1 MAYTRTVTLTRPNTG
16 VEIPKVSDSH
26 PDHDVVVRNKYDAAG
41 ITKTYTWS
49 GDELTLTVA
58 GETSDKA
65 AMEAVIDELNALP
78 DEAAAN
84 TAYKAACQAAN
95 VTCVITDSEGT
106 TFASF

>member
-49 GDELTLTVA
+49 GDELTLVVA
-58 GETSDKA
+58 AESTDKA
-65 AMEAVIDELNALP
+65 AFQALVDDLNTLP

-84 TAYKAACQAAN
+84 TAYKSACEAAN
-95 VTCVITDSEGT
+95 VTCVISDSDGDT
-106 TFASF
+106 LASF